1 MFIQIE
7 PTQDPAT
14 LRFLPG
20 RTVLESGL
28 ESGAADFTDAEAAKR
43 SPLAAR
49 LFEVPAVTAVSLGP
63 DFVAVTRADDAEW
76 QPLKPAVLGVIMEHF
91 LEGRPVLERSLA
103 LLVETEHGAALHE
116 PEDAAVI
123 GVIEEMLDARIR
135 PTLSGEGGDVAVRGF
150 HDGTLELE
158 LLGSAFPSPLFS
170 LKIRIENTLRHYV
183 PEVEEVRF
191 VQASASLQE
200 AAPEQNLDWN
210 DPEAV
215 AVHELLEER
224 INPAVA
230 GHGGHISL
238 IDVKDHAAYIRLE
251 GGCQGC
257 GMADVTLKQG
267 VEQAI
272 KEAVPTITAVLDV
285 TDHGG
290 GTNPYYQ
297 PDKGGVSPF

>member
-1 MFIQIE
+1 M
-7 PTQDPAT
+7 
-14 LRFLPG
+14 
-20 RTVLESGL
+20 
-28 ESGAADFTDAEAAKR
+28 R
-43 SPLAAR
+43 SDGSSER
-49 LFEVPAVTAVSLGP
+49 AVAC
-63 DFVAVTRADDAEW
+63 
-76 QPLKPAVLGVIMEHF
+76 
-91 LEGRPVLERSLA
+91 
-103 LLVETEHGAALHE
+103 
-116 PEDAAVI
+116 
-123 GVIEEMLDARIR
+123 

-158 LLGSAFPSPLFS
+158 LMGSAFSSPVFS

-183 PEVEEVRF
+183 PEVEEVQF
-191 VQASASLQE
+191 IQADARRHE
-200 AAPEQNLDWN
+200 AAPEQNLDWD

-215 AVHELLEER
+215 AVHDVLEER

-267 VEQAI
+267 VEQTI
-272 KEAVPTITAVLDV
+272 KDAVPTITAVLDV
-285 TDHGG
+285 TDHGD

-297 PDKGGVSPF
+297 PDKSGVSPF

>member
-20 RTVLESGL
+20 RTVLESG
-28 ESGAADFTDAEAAKR
+28 AADFTDAEAAKR

-49 LFEVPAVTAVSLGP
+49 LFEVRAVTAVSLGP

-91 LEGRPVLERSLA
+91 MEGRPA
-103 LLVETEHGAALHE
+103 LLVETEHGTALHE

-123 GVIEEMLDARIR
+123 GIIEDMLDARIR

-158 LLGSAFPSPLFS
+158 LLGSTFSSPLFS

-200 AAPEQNLDWN
+200 AAREQNLDWN
-210 DPEAV
+210 DPEVV
-215 AVHELLEER
+215 AVHDLLEER

-272 KEAVPTITAVLDV
+272 KEAVPTITDVLDV
-285 TDHGG
+285 TDHGD

-297 PDKGGVSPF
+297 PDKGGVSAF